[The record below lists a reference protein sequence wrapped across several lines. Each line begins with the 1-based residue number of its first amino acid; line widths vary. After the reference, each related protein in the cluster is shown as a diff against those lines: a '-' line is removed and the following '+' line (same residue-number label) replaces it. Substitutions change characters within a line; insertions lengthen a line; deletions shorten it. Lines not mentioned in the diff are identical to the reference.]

1 MHFDDRLQ
9 QMDSPSSFKAV
20 QVVNHSDAVDEVQ
33 ALRRALG
40 RRNEKIEF
48 LKDHVEQLLDE
59 LHRKSK

>member
-1 MHFDDRLQ
+1 
-9 QMDSPSSFKAV
+9 MDSPSSFKAV

-40 RRNEKIEF
+40 RKNEKIEF